1 MRRLKI
7 GIRPQLIVL
16 VCFASLFSLLILG
29 IVTGLYFSENLTQL
43 RSERLYVISQLKST
57 QVEQALSFIAYQVGT
72 LSAIDA
78 ITTPLSQYRAGN
90 NSNAVFTS
98 AQNTLDQFMSS
109 TKTLLPLDYTT
120 WTYRCWPVHTTMQ
133 QLFPNTRL
141 TTCFHWHKIVPSHQ
155 RY

>member
-109 TKTLLPLDYTT
+109 TETFAAARLYNLDLQVLASSYNNAT
-120 WTYRCWPVHTTMQ
+120 
-133 QLFPNTRL
+133 
-141 TTCFHWHKIVPSHQ
+141 IVSQ
-155 RY
+155 YAADN